1 MREIVFDT
9 ETTGLSPRDG
19 DRIIEIG
26 ALELINHFPTGKTF
40 HVFIN
45 PGDRKVDPGALDV
58 HGISN
63 EFLQNKPLFEDI
75 VADFLNFFDE
85 GMLIAHNAGFDMGF
99 VNTELKRL
107 GRPAI
112 TNERVIDSLQIARRK
127 HPAGPN
133 SLDALCVR
141 YNIDNSRRTRHGAL
155 LDSEL
160 LAEVYLELIGGR
172 QAGLDLADDDNTSSI
187 GISAT
192 TISSAP
198 QKQRPVPLT
207 SRLTADERL
216 AHDAFVETMGEN
228 ALWKRV

>member
-26 ALELINHFPTGKTF
+26 ALELINHFPTGNTF

-45 PGDRKVDPGALDV
+45 PGDRKVDPGAFDV

-63 EFLQNKPLFEDI
+63 EFLQDKPFFEDI
-75 VADFLNFFDE
+75 VADFLEFFGV

-112 TNERVIDSLQIARRK
+112 INDRVIDSLQIARRK

-133 SLDALCVR
+133 SLDALCSR
-141 YNIDNSRRTRHGAL
+141 YNIDNSHRTKHGAL

-172 QAGLDLADDDNTSSI
+172 QAGFDLAADGNNTSD
-187 GISAT
+187 GIST
-192 TISSAP
+192 TAISSAP
-198 QKQRPVPLT
+198 QEQRPDPL
-207 SRLTADERL
+207 
-216 AHDAFVETMGEN
+216 
-228 ALWKRV
+228 